1 MKTRGS
7 GILLHI
13 TSLPSPYGI
22 GDMGSCAYRF
32 ADFLSQ
38 AKQHYWQ
45 ILPLNPADPVY
56 GNSPYHSISAFA
68 NNVLLISPEL
78 MVQDGFLSRE
88 DLEPVPNFPQRK
100 VDYQTVIAYKERLF
114 QIAYERF
121 KNSHEKKCLTF
132 DSNLG
137 SP

>member
-1 MKTRGS
+1 MKRRGS

-22 GDMGSCAYRF
+22 GDMGPWAYKF

-45 ILPLNPADPVY
+45 ILPLNPVDPIY

-68 NNVLLISPEL
+68 NNHGKIFNILTREFIAL
-78 MVQDGFLSRE
+78 MTSGVTFLSCAVS
-88 DLEPVPNFPQRK
+88 DLTLPAVHK
-100 VDYQTVIAYKERLF
+100 
-114 QIAYERF
+114 RF
-121 KNSHEKKCLTF
+121 IR
-132 DSNLG
+132 
-137 SP
+137 